1 MNIKHLVLILVACMI
16 AATLSCASLGTTTT
30 SQDELNMAKYDVTDE
45 AIINA
50 SPEVVY
56 NAIINE
62 YDGKTSWWLP
72 YFSSKIREGGS
83 SGTVGGLFDITIH
96 GICPIKFTAKTL
108 ETKKNEMLRLDY
120 VQGSFRGI
128 GVWKFENLDGKTK
141 ISFRWRMSP
150 AGWLRIVAP
159 FYPIVK
165 SHSDVMQ
172 KGFIKLNKFLE

>member
-1 MNIKHLVLILVACMI
+1 MSKM
-16 AATLSCASLGTTTT
+16 S
-30 SQDELNMAKYDVTDE
+30 KYDVTDE

-56 NAIINE
+56 NAIIDV
-62 YDGKTSWWLP
+62 YDGKTSWWLL

-83 SGTVGGLFDITIH
+83 SGNVDALFDITIH
-96 GICPIKFTAKTL
+96 ALIPIKFTGKTL
-108 ETKKNEMLRLDY
+108 EAKNNVMLRLDY
-120 VQGSFRGI
+120 VKGAFNGI
-128 GVWKFENLDGKTK
+128 GVWKFESLKGKTK